1 MSCSLP
7 QLRAAVATQ
16 VLTVAG
22 MTLTRFPPGY
32 FTRMQNT
39 LAHKAFVVS
48 LRSSTSNERQRS
60 PTNIYL
66 QTTVEIQFCH
76 RLRPK
81 DVYPTDYD
89 ASLTLEQD
97 IIKAVIGSYA
107 GVQNG
112 ITIRYIRSARSVVE
126 SLEYMIHNLEF
137 TAHHTIL

>member
-1 MSCSLP
+1 MSCTLP

-16 VLTVAG
+16 VLTVSG

-32 FTRMQNT
+32 FLRMQNT
-39 LAHKAFVVS
+39 LAHKAFIVS

-60 PTNIYL
+60 PSNLYL
-66 QTTVEIQFCH
+66 QTTVEIQYAF

-89 ASLTLEQD
+89 SSLTLEQD
-97 IIKAVIGSYA
+97 IIKAIIGSYS
-107 GVQNG
+107 GIQNG
-112 ITIRYIRSARSVVE
+112 ITIRYVRSSRSVVE

-137 TAHHTIL
+137 TAHHTIT